1 MRVVSPGAFPVT
13 INCLGVTTVTSAIS
27 GLPMETLRIDRS
39 VSRRNDWLAWRWSVV
54 AEAPVTPCLNAAL
67 AAAGNDRPRQANRRM
82 TATPFWRFTVC
93 YPLLGGIPASVYWNV
108 SSDRFPHLMT
118 STTYPALTTW
128 TGAAGARAAGAR

>member
-39 VSRRNDWLAWRWSVV
+39 VSRRNDWLAWGGSFVGGG
-54 AEAPVTPCLNAAL
+54 PVTPCLNAAP
-67 AAAGNDRPRQANRRM
+67 AAAGNEKPRQARRRM

-93 YPLLGGIPASVYWNV
+93 YPLLGGILASGYWNV
-108 SSDRFPHLMT
+108 SSDRFPPLMT
-118 STTYPALTTW
+118 STTYPALAPW
-128 TGAAGARAAGAR
+128 P